1 MVSILCILGNLCLSK
16 FMKMFSSCS
25 LLEKFLKN
33 LWFIGKNHPE
43 LTLVG
48 TAMLGKGWIFPKIL
62 NIELLYDLTIR

>member
-1 MVSILCILGNLCLSK
+1 
-16 FMKMFSSCS
+16 MKIFSSCS

-62 NIELLYDLTIR
+62 NIELLYDPTIR